1 MTMTLNPCLLSK
13 GSPTAKAWH
22 SYLPSAPYVLS
33 SFSVTFRIT
42 MVTNSFGNLL
52 PPRNGRVNFRVSWKR
67 GALGYITNRKT
78 EEKKS
83 SKTAKP
89 QKNSAKTENRIQ
101 NRQKPIWWQVG
112 HTKQTKL
119 TLISPK
125 YLLMSW
131 TLSEAFVSFFVCF
144 NHRLCFCRSLEPRLC
159 GSISEK
165 PLVMEPS

>member
-1 MTMTLNPCLLSK
+1 MVFWEKSFWGEMKCYLASNKMENLMGNSGACSIQALLRLVFK
-13 GSPTAKAWH
+13 RFGGGHWGILETAK
-22 SYLPSAPYVLS
+22 P
-33 SFSVTFRIT
+33 
-42 MVTNSFGNLL
+42 
-52 PPRNGRVNFRVSWKR
+52 K
-67 GALGYITNRKT
+67 
-78 EEKKS
+78 KKS

-101 NRQKPIWWQVG
+101 NRQEPIQWWQVG
-112 HTKQTKL
+112 HTEQTKL

-125 YLLMSW
+125 YLWMSW
-131 TLSEAFVSFFVCF
+131 TLSEAFVSFCVCL